1 MPFFISFLCLLCID
15 KENRNKKVASPHCTV
30 GIQYYTPTLKCH
42 ATSWLPRLSS
52 TFFHSVKSL
61 CDCTFYIW
69 SCIYFESNSKVNVDK
84 FHPQSIYY
92 DSKLLICCTGLNCF
106 WPFGQNNMNSA
117 LDFYPNQ
124 PVRKQMCQIQ
134 SAKVLLFNIYF
145 VILPVSQHVF
155 LLGFFFVC
163 MRVRHISNIWMR
175 KSKLLQEITYT
186 LHFQNNG
193 NFLSILSIKSL
204 QLFILRN
211 DDLFIMRQNHKVHKK
226 IYSNQFWPSV
236 ISSACV
242 HIYHVK

>member
-1 MPFFISFLCLLCID
+1 MKYEKKKILIKMLVCTVLHFEWLLGFIVSWKILAPLLNSSPGACILYFFLFFCLLCID

-106 WPFGQNNMNSA
+106 WPFGQNNMNWIST
-117 LDFYPNQ
+117 Q
-124 PVRKQMCQIQ
+124 T
-134 SAKVLLFNIYF
+134 
-145 VILPVSQHVF
+145 SQ
-155 LLGFFFVC
+155 
-163 MRVRHISNIWMR
+163 
-175 KSKLLQEITYT
+175 
-186 LHFQNNG
+186 
-193 NFLSILSIKSL
+193 
-204 QLFILRN
+204 
-211 DDLFIMRQNHKVHKK
+211 
-226 IYSNQFWPSV
+226 
-236 ISSACV
+236 
-242 HIYHVK
+242 